1 MFDIIHTLWIDH
13 LIHYLVFADTLVGP
27 DLQTPENS
35 IAAAGAGLKTNTK
48 LFPHLL
54 HTHSNCLTSLINHH
68 AVIATLFCPVF
79 DVGSQPKLSDAA
91 GVQMITWWCG

>member
-35 IAAAGAGLKTNTK
+35 IAAAGAGVCGTN
-48 LFPHLL
+48 
-54 HTHSNCLTSLINHH
+54 
-68 AVIATLFCPVF
+68 VIMVE
-79 DVGSQPKLSDAA
+79 
-91 GVQMITWWCG
+91 